1 LLLRIVHRTLFT
13 YSEEI
18 ADTSMELRVRPLE
31 DARQRVRTYEL
42 RVEPRGAVREYK
54 DVFGNW
60 VETWNHRPPHDQ
72 ITVEA
77 RSLVET
83 RPAWSTPVELSPGE
97 RWRLL
102 RHDGPVMDVYPVRE
116 LAGIAGAGGEAS
128 LAELTRE
135 VNRRYVYE
143 PNVTN
148 VTSTVADLVELGRG
162 VCQDFAH
169 IWIAACRAAGIPAR
183 YVSGYLY
190 TGDSRQ
196 PQASHAWGEAWLPEA
211 GWLSYDPTNPAGG
224 VGEGYVRV
232 AVGRDYRDVPP
243 TRGVFRG
250 AATETLAVDVRVER
264 AEAPSPVTR

>member
-1 LLLRIVHRTLFT
+1 MILRIVHKTLFN
-13 YSEEI
+13 YSEFI
-18 ADTSMELRVRPLE
+18 ADTSMELRVRPSD
-31 DARQRVRTYEL
+31 DARQRVQSYEL
-42 RVEPRGAVREYK
+42 KVDPRGPIREYR

-60 VETWNHRPPHDQ
+60 VETWNHRPPHNR
-72 ITVEA
+72 IAVEA
-77 RSLVET
+77 RSVVET
-83 RPAWSTPVELSPGE
+83 RPAWAAPVDLPPGE

-102 RHDGPVMDVYPVRE
+102 RHDGPVMDVPPVAE
-116 LAGIAGAGGEAS
+116 LAEIAGAGGEEA
-128 LAELTRE
+128 LAELTAE
-135 VNRRYVYE
+135 IKRRFVYE

-148 VTSTVADLVELGRG
+148 VSSTVADLVELGKG

-169 IWIAACRAAGIPAR
+169 VWIAACRSAGIPAR

-196 PQASHAWGEAWLPEA
+196 PQASHAWGEAWLA
-211 GWLSYDPTNPAGG
+211 GKGWLAYDPTNPDGG

-250 AATETLAVDVRVER
+250 AASETLEVDVRVDRVETP
-264 AEAPSPVTR
+264 APVTG